1 MRYTI
6 IKGVDTDFNL
16 EIVGNVDIICAV
28 MDISTRGSGLTY
40 EADLTGAEIIKLLS
54 PFKVDLDGILPNKNY
69 TITAYDW

>member
-16 EIVGNVDIICAV
+16 KIVGDVDIICAV
-28 MDISTRGSGLTY
+28 MEISTRGSGLTY

>member
-16 EIVGNVDIICAV
+16 KITGDVDIICAV

>member
-1 MRYTI
+1 MRYTVI
-6 IKGVDTDFNL
+6 HGIDTDFKL
-16 EIVGNVDIICAV
+16 RITGDVDIICAV
-28 MDISTRGSGLTY
+28 MDISTRGSDLTY

>member
-16 EIVGNVDIICAV
+16 EITGDVDIICAV
-28 MDISTRGSGLTY
+28 MEISTRGSGLTY

>member
-16 EIVGNVDIICAV
+16 KIVGDVDIICAV
-28 MDISTRGSGLTY
+28 MEISTRGGDLTY
-40 EADLTGAEIIKLLS
+40 EADLTGEEIIKLLS
-54 PFKVDLDGILPNKNY
+54 PFKVELDGILPHKNY